1 MPYSAEHKRE
11 TRERIVKSA
20 RRLFNGKGFAEV
32 TIDEIMAHAGLTRG
46 GFYKHFNT
54 KEELYAD
61 AVRQF
66 LCMDR
71 PELWQLKHVDSCA
84 KGPTLARMI
93 VNAYLSREHFDD
105 RDGSCPTVTLPS
117 DVARGGKAVKAAF
130 REVVDMMVRIF
141 AANLPEPEAQQHALA
156 FVAMCV
162 GGMVVARAVDD
173 PNLGDDFRNAVRA
186 YLLATTDWGEGRAKA
201 GLSSAPNRS

>member
-11 TRERIVKSA
+11 TRKRIVKSA
-20 RRLFNGKGFAEV
+20 RRLFNGKGFSEV
-32 TIDEIMAHAGLTRG
+32 TIEEIMAHAGLTRG

-61 AVRQF
+61 AVHQF
-66 LCMDR
+66 LCMDP
-71 PELWQLKHVDSCA
+71 PERWQLKHGDSCA

-105 RDGSCPTVTLPS
+105 REGSCPTVALPS

-130 REVVDMMVRIF
+130 REVVDRMVRIF
-141 AANLPEPEAQQHALA
+141 AANLPEPEARQHALA
-156 FVAMCV
+156 LVAMCV

-173 PNLGDDFRNAVRA
+173 PNLADDFRNAART
-186 YLLATTDWGEGRAKA
+186 YLFATTGWDKGQAKA
-201 GLSSAPNRS
+201 AFSRASNRS